1 MIAKKINPKE
11 LLSYDRLDLVAK
23 ILLAKK
29 YVKHKSN
36 NVNEKRIYLNS
47 INYINGFVENDKS
60 KKIGKTKFLNKFK
73 FVTNS
78 IAKKGFD
85 KKFPILIDKKTKKLV
100 DGAHRVA
107 ISIALN
113 KKKIYFKEADKGIVN
128 LDYKNLLKK
137 NMPQFLVEE
146 LVYYFCKLE
155 KNSRIIFLWPNIDF
169 IKNKKF
175 LLNQIRKYG
184 DVIYLNKIDLTEKGK
199 VNLITNIYKNEKWV
213 SSDKKFNSGAKNKSF
228 NCFKDKSFF
237 YFCIIKKKKNI
248 IKLKKEIRARFKS
261 GKHTIHTNDR
271 HNETIS
277 ILQILLNKNS
287 LHNLNYKINKEF
299 SWHNRLHVELK
310 KWIKRNNYSVED
322 FCIEGSAVLSA
333 YGLRESRDLD
343 YFCNSNIKKKLKFKE
358 IGNSNNI
365 NKRYFKNI
373 FELFNNPNNFFYFN
387 GLKYL
392 SLNKIKI
399 KKQKRKEPK
408 DIEDLIMIK
417 NLEKESPYKYIK
429 YNIKDLFNLILL
441 KNKIKFY
448 LLKLRFFIF
457 KIIYYFD

>member
-1 MIAKKINPKE
+1 MITKTINPKE

-23 ILLAKK
+23 IILAKK
-29 YVKHKSN
+29 LVNQKTHIF
-36 NVNEKRIYLNS
+36 NEKRIYLNS
-47 INYINGFVENDKS
+47 INYINGFFENDNS
-60 KKIGKTKFLNKFK
+60 KKIGKKKFLDNFK
-73 FVTNS
+73 FITNS

-85 KKFPILIDKKTKKLV
+85 KKYPILIDKKSKKLV

-107 ISIALN
+107 ASIALN
-113 KKKIYFKEADKGIVN
+113 KKKIHFKEIDKGIVN
-128 LDYKNLLKK
+128 LNYKNLLKK
-137 NMPQFLVEE
+137 NMPQTFVEE

-155 KNSRIIFLWPNIDF
+155 KNSRIIFLWPNINY
-169 IKNKKF
+169 IKNKNF
-175 LLNQIRKYG
+175 LLNQIQKYG
-184 DVIYLNKIDLTEKGK
+184 DIIYLNKIDLTEKGK
-199 VNLITNIYKNEKWV
+199 INLITNIYKNEKWV

-228 NCFKDKSFF
+228 NCFKDKNSF
-237 YFCIIKKKKNI
+237 YFCVIKKKKNI
-248 IKLKKEIRARFKS
+248 IELKKKLRAKFKL
-261 GKHTIHTNDR
+261 GKHTIHTNDK
-271 HNETIS
+271 HNETLS
-277 ILQILLNKNS
+277 IVQTLLNRNS

-299 SWHNRLHVELK
+299 SWHKRLHNELK
-310 KWIKRNNYSVED
+310 KWIKKNKYSIED

-343 YFCNSNIKKKLKFKE
+343 YFCNSNIEKKLKFKE

-365 NKRYFKNI
+365 NQKYFGNI

-399 KKQKRKEPK
+399 KKYKRREPK
-408 DIEDLIMIK
+408 DIKDLKIIK
-417 NLEKESPYKYIK
+417 NLEKENLYRYVG
-429 YNIKDLFNLILL
+429 YNIKDFFNLILL

-448 LLKLRFFIF
+448 LLKLRFFLF